1 MIFVG
6 AYIMGKRA
14 VAQIGL
20 KAVESDENAEDE
32 NMASKRR
39 PSIIREGLKIS
50 GNIRSKSKIEV
61 EGFVKGSITAPE
73 VVSGHGSRLAGPIR
87 ADNLFV
93 AGHIIGK
100 IYAKQARFGETS
112 RVEGD
117 VNYEKVIVDEGTTF
131 DGKVSFKRLK
141 KA

>member
-1 MIFVG
+1 M
-6 AYIMGKRA
+6 
-14 VAQIGL
+14 AQIGL
-20 KAVESDENAEDE
+20 KAVESDDNAED
-32 NMASKRR
+32 NNAASKGR

-50 GNIRSKSKIEV
+50 GNIRSKSKVEV

-73 VVSGHGSRLAGPIR
+73 VVSGQGSRVAGPIR

-93 AGHIIGK
+93 AGHVVGK

-131 DGKVSFKRLK
+131 DGKVSFKRSK
-141 KA
+141 KT

>member
-1 MIFVG
+1 M
-6 AYIMGKRA
+6 
-14 VAQIGL
+14 AQIGL
-20 KAVESDENAEDE
+20 KAVENNEEVETENV
-32 NMASKRR
+32 ASKGR

-73 VVSGHGSRLAGPIR
+73 VFSAQGSRIAGPVR

-93 AGHIIGK
+93 AGHIVGK
-100 IYAKQARFGETS
+100 IYAKQARFGNTS

-117 VNYEKVIVDEGTTF
+117 VSYDKVVVDEGTTF

-141 KA
+141 KT

>member
-1 MIFVG
+1 M
-6 AYIMGKRA
+6 
-14 VAQIGL
+14 AQIGL
-20 KAVESDENAEDE
+20 KAVESDDKTEDKGI
-32 NMASKRR
+32 AAKGR

-73 VVSGHGSRLAGPIR
+73 VVSGRGSRVAGPIR

-93 AGHIIGK
+93 AGHVVGK

-112 RVEGD
+112 RIEGD

-141 KA
+141 KT